1 MSRVTIYSLDV
12 LLFLFGTSLLF
23 QSSSNCCCLTCIQVS
38 QEEGQVVWYAHLLQ
52 NFLATV
58 RLFSM
63 WLYHLCSNQ
72 QCMRVPVLYVFTNIC
87 YCPIIPQNMAIL
99 VHGKR
104 YLIMVLIC
112 ISLVTT
118 EVEQFLMCLLAIW
131 ISSLKKYH
139 SNALPTWKLVY
150 LFVHFKIVW
159 LLTCKYS
166 SHTVGTTNSL
176 LHDLQIFF
184 PHSVTYLFTFLIV
197 SLDKLKIF

>member
-1 MSRVTIYSLDV
+1 
-12 LLFLFGTSLLF
+12 
-23 QSSSNCCCLTCIQVS
+23 
-38 QEEGQVVWYAHLLQ
+38 
-52 NFLATV
+52 
-58 RLFSM
+58 
-63 WLYHLCSNQ
+63 
-72 QCMRVPVLYVFTNIC
+72 
-87 YCPIIPQNMAIL
+87 MAIL

-131 ISSLKKYH
+131 ISSLKKHH

-159 LLTCKYS
+159 LLTFKYS
-166 SHTVGTTNSL
+166 SHTVSTTNSL

-197 SLDKLKIF
+197 SLDSLKFFNFLKILFIFFFGCSAFAIISKKILPNPRSQKFTFVFFSMSFLVLALKLRTLIYF